1 MRIQCLDAAISGISL
16 LIPLPDLLGGNRYR
30 NRHLS
35 MLLCNSHRGR
45 NSHRRHTEMQR
56 WLYTYR
62 LPALST
68 ITLSRRAKSST
79 STSGPWWRP
88 RSLAMSGLGVPLTS
102 GRGWISDWAPTSDST
117 STSVGGAGGRS
128 TAGSITSGTRPR
140 VPFFALFAF
149 QTGGLVRASFVG
161 FRARRSALSSVSQ
174 PRRASLQRSSSQ
186 HRVRRVW

>member
-1 MRIQCLDAAISGISL
+1 VRIQCLDAAISGISL

-35 MLLCNSHRGR
+35 MLLCNSHR
-45 NSHRRHTEMQR
+45 RHTEMQR

-62 LPALST
+62 LPSLST
-68 ITLSRRAKSST
+68 ITQSRRAKSST

-88 RSLAMSGLGVPLTS
+88 RSLAMSGSGVPLTS

-128 TAGSITSGTRPR
+128 TAGSNTSGTRPR

-149 QTGGLVRASFVG
+149 QSGGLVRASFVG
-161 FRARRSALSSVSQ
+161 FRARQSALPSVSQ

-186 HRVRRVW
+186 HRARRVW